1 MVKLP
6 RLHRH
11 AATSWRPG
19 DRVASWPL
27 LVVASTQRPHVC
39 ASRPRRRAQ
48 VRDLSAAPFVKRELA
63 LIKVRC
69 DAGQRR
75 ELTDL
80 AAIFHG
86 SICDVSLGTVTL
98 EMQGKETKMAAL
110 QGLLAPYGAR
120 AAPPLLPCACMSD
133 EGPMCANIS
142 MTGCWRKGLACICA
156 SCPSKAI

>member
-1 MVKLP
+1 
-6 RLHRH
+6 
-11 AATSWRPG
+11 
-19 DRVASWPL
+19 
-27 LVVASTQRPHVC
+27 VC